1 MTKLL
6 GLLAIALTIPAA
18 ATAQRRGNDGQDNG
32 RRGQDN
38 GRAEQQSQGDR
49 GARSD
54 RGNRGGS
61 YNAQQ
66 ANSEHP
72 PYRDRADNGR
82 APRAESPM
90 GGRYNGGDRNQ
101 GSQSSYRIGGG
112 WDNRNGDNGGSNRSY
127 GNGGYSRGNDNNG
140 YDGNYRPNGNGRDRD
155 SRDNR
160 DYKKDRDHHDNRG
173 YHGNRG
179 DDDDR
184 DYDHDRVYR
193 NDRDSRYDRGYNDR
207 VYNDR
212 VYRGSPT
219 YRVGGGWGRG
229 FSHDYIGPRHVWRLE
244 GGNRDRFYFRGFY
257 FRVVASDYRYAD
269 DWYFDRDNVIIYDDP
284 DNVGCYLAFN
294 TRLGTYIHV
303 VFEGN

>member
-18 ATAQRRGNDGQDNG
+18 AMAQRRGNDGQDNG
-32 RRGQDN
+32 RRGQND
-38 GRAEQQSQGDR
+38 GSAEQQSQGDR

-61 YNAQQ
+61 YNSQQ

-72 PYRDRADNGR
+72 RYRDRSDYGR

-90 GGRYNGGDRNQ
+90 GGRYNGGDRNE

-112 WDNRNGDNGGSNRSY
+112 FDNRNRDNGGYN
-127 GNGGYSRGNDNNG
+127 RGNDNNG

-160 DYKKDRDHHDNRG
+160 DYKDNRDRNDNRG
-173 YHGNRG
+173 YDGNRG
-179 DDDDR
+179 
-184 DYDHDRVYR
+184 YGNDRVYR
-193 NDRDSRYDRGYNDR
+193 NDRDSRYDRGYYDR
-207 VYNDR
+207 VYENDR
-212 VYRGSPT
+212 VYRGSPS
-219 YRVGGGWGRG
+219 YRVGRGWGVG

-269 DWYFDRDNVIIYDDP
+269 DWYWDRDNVIIYDDP
-284 DNVGCYLAFN
+284 DNAGCYLAFN

-303 VFEGN
+303 VFEGY